1 MADWG
6 DWDDWKTGSSDQDWE
21 WDTGHSGKKSGQK
34 QQAASGKPS
43 ADGWDTGSAG
53 GWPDDDTARHK
64 YADSAPIHTTTSA
77 PSRQSR
83 GGVSGLNPS
92 KDVFVG
98 IAQNV
103 QSMPE
108 RERNFFSAWLDSL
121 IYGVPFV
128 NGRVR
133 NVFNLQLLDVEDS
146 MSITQQRS
154 IAVTFF
160 GEANTGLIGRGQ
172 TLQVKGRFGA
182 DRTVYASEIVNLT
195 NGSLIS
201 IHSGVPGNVIRV
213 ITLVL
218 VLAIASFF
226 FSVPL
231 PGLGNI
237 NILQRINWQG
247 ILVYAI
253 LILLAIWWILNQ
265 LRHPSRTTVR
275 VVGAL
280 VLLLM
285 VYLVP
290 SVGIPILV
298 ILLMCYGLYL
308 IIRNTF
314 R

>member
-6 DWDDWKTGSSDQDWE
+6 DWNDDWGSDGGSQDWQSDVDQSWQQTGGGTGSG
-21 WDTGHSGKKSGQK
+21 TGSGAGDNGGWSG
-34 QQAASGKPS
+34 S
-43 ADGWDTGSAG
+43 DGWSNDYGAN
-53 GWPDDDTARHK
+53 RH
-64 YADSAPIHTTTSA
+64 AEPTPIHTSQ
-77 PSRQSR
+77 PDRQNR
-83 GGVSGLNPS
+83 TGVSGLNPS

-108 RERNFFSAWLDSL
+108 RQRTFFSAWIDSL

-128 NGRVR
+128 NGKVR
-133 NVFNLQLLDVEDS
+133 NVFNLQLLDVEES

-172 TLQVKGRFGA
+172 TLQVKGKYGA

-201 IHSGVPGNVIRV
+201 IDGGIPGGVIRV
-213 ITLVL
+213 VTLVL
-218 VLAIASFF
+218 ALVIASFF
-226 FSVPL
+226 FSVPI

-237 NILQRINWQG
+237 NILPNINWEM
-247 ILVYAI
+247 
-253 LILLAIWWILNQ
+253 ILLYGVLIALGIWWVLNQ
-265 LRHPSRTTVR
+265 LRHPSRTTFK
-275 VVGAL
+275 VVG
-280 VLLLM
+280 VIILLLLL
-285 VYLVP
+285 YLVP
-290 SVGIPILV
+290 SVGSPLLLIL
-298 ILLMCYGLYL
+298 IMCFGMYL
-308 IIRNTF
+308 AAKSLF